1 MSPTR
6 AGKQVSEVLVT
17 TIGVGV
23 AQMVARPGELEGN
36 LATAEMLLR
45 EMVGQGAQIVVLPEL
60 FATSYD
66 IEQAAAM
73 VRHEVELVL
82 PRLTSLAA
90 TLGLTIATTVLAGD
104 GRDGTLCNL
113 AVVIDRRGVIA
124 TAGKQMLW
132 AGESAIFA
140 PDHGP
145 RALVRSS
152 GAAIGV
158 AVCYEAG
165 FPELTRELA
174 VRGADII
181 SVPAAF
187 GASRRYAWDLLTR
200 SRAVENGCFVL
211 AAGLADPEDASV
223 PRFSGHSRI
232 VDPRGQILAELADGE
247 GVLTARI
254 DLSDIAS
261 ARTEIPY
268 LAALSARQTKADSP
282 AALTHPITTGK

>member
-1 MSPTR
+1 MAIEKHVKSAMAKHTGSALGVSPTR
-6 AGKQVSEVLVT
+6 ARKQVSEVLVT

-36 LATAEMLLR
+36 LATAEMLLQ
-45 EMVGQGAQIVVLPEL
+45 EMAGQGAQIVVLPEL

-73 VRHEVELVL
+73 VRREMELVL

-132 AGESAIFA
+132 AGESTIFA

-145 RALVRSS
+145 RAWCVR
-152 GAAIGV
+152 
-158 AVCYEAG
+158 
-165 FPELTRELA
+165 R
-174 VRGADII
+174 
-181 SVPAAF
+181 
-187 GASRRYAWDLLTR
+187 
-200 SRAVENGCFVL
+200 
-211 AAGLADPEDASV
+211 V
-223 PRFSGHSRI
+223 PRS
-232 VDPRGQILAELADGE
+232 
-247 GVLTARI
+247 
-254 DLSDIAS
+254 AS
-261 ARTEIPY
+261 Q
-268 LAALSARQTKADSP
+268 SAMKPDS
-282 AALTHPITTGK
+282 LN